1 MKIKNKK
8 TSSSA
13 KGASKRFSEGCRCSE
28 AILAEYG
35 AGFGLAPDLAMKIGC
50 AFGGGLGSTGDVC
63 GAVTAS
69 IMVLGLKHGRTNKDD
84 AARRIAADGKV
95 KEFLER
101 FKRKHKHHRCN
112 DLVGFDRSTPEGHD
126 KAAAAGVF
134 KKLCPGY
141 VEDAARILEE
151 LLERPGTTRMIKK
164 GKR

>member
-1 MKIKNKK
+1 MKKKNNR

-13 KGASKRFSEGCRCSE
+13 GGASRRFSAGCRCSE

-35 AGFGLAPDLAMKIGC
+35 ERFGLAPDLAMKIGC

-69 IMVLGLKHGRTNKDD
+69 IVVLGLKHGRTDKDD
-84 AARRIAADGKV
+84 AGRRIAADGKV

-126 KAAAAGVF
+126 KAAAAGAF
-134 KKLCPGY
+134 KRLCPGY
-141 VEDAARILEE
+141 VEDAAKILEE
-151 LLERPGTTRMIKK
+151 LLERP
-164 GKR
+164 